1 MSLHPS
7 SQVAFTFSEK
17 FKQVRK
23 QITKTDIDVRNFKL
37 FNMKI
42 TSITLPIYSS
52 F

>member
-7 SQVAFTFSEK
+7 SQVALTFSEK

-23 QITKTDIDVRNFKL
+23 EIMKIDIDVRNFKL
-37 FNMKI
+37 FNMMQI
-42 TSITLPIYSS
+42 PEG

>member
-7 SQVAFTFSEK
+7 SQVTLTFPEN

-23 QITKTDIDVRNFKL
+23 EITKIDIDVRKFKL
-37 FNMKI
+37 FNMKQI
-42 TSITLPIYSS
+42 SDA